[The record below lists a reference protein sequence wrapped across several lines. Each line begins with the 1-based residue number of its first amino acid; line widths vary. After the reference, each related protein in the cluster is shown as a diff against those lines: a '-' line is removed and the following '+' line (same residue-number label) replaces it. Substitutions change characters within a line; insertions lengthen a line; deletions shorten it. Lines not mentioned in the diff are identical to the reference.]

1 MQISNGDLKRELIMA
16 QEALSKENIPLPGR
30 VSFFLLLQRYKLDRG
45 QSLHVDLSGLMQL
58 EYKGDLEQ
66 YLDKLDSVLMNLA
79 NETRRRVIARDSR
92 TSAAIVQGNGIRL
105 YAV

>member
-1 MQISNGDLKRELIMA
+1 MFPKWDSFDTALASAVMQISNGDLKRELITS

-66 YLDKLDSVLMNLA
+66 Y
-79 NETRRRVIARDSR
+79 
-92 TSAAIVQGNGIRL
+92 
-105 YAV
+105 